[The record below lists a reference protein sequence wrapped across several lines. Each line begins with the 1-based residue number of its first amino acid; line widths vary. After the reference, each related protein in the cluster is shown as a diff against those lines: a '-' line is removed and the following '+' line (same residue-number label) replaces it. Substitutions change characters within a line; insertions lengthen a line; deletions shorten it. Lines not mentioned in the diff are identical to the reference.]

1 MKAWR
6 IGLAIAGLLLALFG
20 VFRLLTEIPPGS
32 LILLGIWLLAAL
44 IVHDAVV
51 APATVAVGWVLR
63 RTTPDR
69 ERGYLQSALIMIA
82 VVALVAVPMIALR
95 GSQPPV
101 KALLLRDYAANL
113 ALLIGVIIAVS
124 ALRLA
129 ARLVRDH
136 RTPATGQ
143 HRARRR

>member
-1 MKAWR
+1 MKALR

-20 VFRLLTEIPPGS
+20 VFRLLSEIPAGS

-63 RTTPDR
+63 RTAPDR

-82 VVALVAVPMIALR
+82 PVALVAVPMIALR

-113 ALLIGVIIAVS
+113 ALLIGAIIAGSV
-124 ALRLA
+124 LRYA
-129 ARLVRDH
+129 ARMVRDQ
-136 RTPATGQ
+136 RAATGQ

>member
-6 IGLAIAGLLLALFG
+6 IGLATAGLLLTLFG
-20 VFRLLTEIPPGS
+20 VFRLLTEIPARS
-32 LILLGIWLLAAL
+32 LILLGIWLLSAL
-44 IVHDAVV
+44 ILHDAIV
-51 APATVAVGWVLR
+51 APAIVGVGWVLR

-82 VVALVAVPMIALR
+82 LVTLVAAPMIVLR

-113 ALLIGVIIAVS
+113 VLLIGAIIAVT
-124 ALRLA
+124 ALRYA
-129 ARLVRDH
+129 MRLVRDH
-136 RTPATGQ
+136 RPAAGQ
-143 HRARRR
+143 QHARRR

>member
-1 MKAWR
+1 VKAWR

-20 VFRLLTEIPPGS
+20 VFRLLSEIPAGS

-69 ERGYLQSALIMIA
+69 ERSYLQSALIMIA
-82 VVALVAVPMIALR
+82 LVALVAAPMIALR

-113 ALLIGVIIAVS
+113 ALLISAIIAVS
-124 ALRLA
+124 ILRYA
-129 ARLVRDH
+129 ARLVRDQ
-136 RTPATGQ
+136 RAATRKAPAG
-143 HRARRR
+143 RR

>member
-20 VFRLLTEIPPGS
+20 VFRLVSEIPPGS
-32 LILLGIWLLAAL
+32 LILLGTWLLAAL
-44 IVHDAVV
+44 ILHDAVV
-51 APATVAVGWVLR
+51 APTTVAVGWVLR

-82 VVALVAVPMIALR
+82 LVTLVATPMIVLR
-95 GSQPPV
+95 GSQPPT

-113 ALLIGVIIAVS
+113 ALLIGAITAVS
-124 ALRLA
+124 ALRYA
-129 ARLVRDH
+129 TRLVRDQ
-136 RTPATGQ
+136 RAAGQ
-143 HRARRR
+143 HSADRR

>member
-20 VFRLLTEIPPGS
+20 VFRLLSEIPAGS

-44 IVHDAVV
+44 IIHDAIV
-51 APATVAVGWVLR
+51 APAIVAVGWVLR

-82 VVALVAVPMIALR
+82 PVALVAVPMIALR
-95 GSQPPV
+95 GSQPQV

-113 ALLIGVIIAVS
+113 ALLISAIIAVS
-124 ALRLA
+124 VLRYVA
-129 ARLVRDH
+129 CLVRDQ
-136 RTPATGQ
+136 RAAAGQ
-143 HRARRR
+143 HRAGRR

>member
-6 IGLAIAGLLLALFG
+6 IGLATAGLLLALFG
-20 VFRLLTEIPPGS
+20 VFRLLTEIPVRS

-51 APATVAVGWVLR
+51 APAIVGVGWVLR
-63 RTTPDR
+63 RAIPDR
-69 ERGYLQSALIMIA
+69 ERGYLQSVLIMIA
-82 VVALVAVPMIALR
+82 LVTVVAAPMIVLR

-113 ALLIGVIIAVS
+113 VLLIGAIIAVA
-124 ALRLA
+124 ALR
-129 ARLVRDH
+129 VR
-136 RTPATGQ
+136 PATGP
-143 HRARRR
+143 

>member
-20 VFRLLTEIPPGS
+20 VFRLLSEIPAGS

-44 IVHDAVV
+44 IIHDAVV
-51 APATVAVGWVLR
+51 APATVALGWVLR

-82 VVALVAVPMIALR
+82 LVALVAVPMIALR

-113 ALLIGVIIAVS
+113 ALLISAIIAVS
-124 ALRLA
+124 VLRYA
-129 ARLVRDH
+129 ARLVRDQ
-136 RTPATGQ
+136 RVATEQ

>member
-1 MKAWR
+1 MKEWR
-6 IGLAIAGLLLALFG
+6 IGLAIAGLLLAMFG
-20 VFRLLTEIPPGS
+20 IFRLLSEIPTGS

-82 VVALVAVPMIALR
+82 LVALVAVPMIALR
-95 GSQPPV
+95 GSQPQV
-101 KALLLRDYAANL
+101 KALLLRDYAASL
-113 ALLIGVIIAVS
+113 ALLISAIIAANAV
-124 ALRLA
+124 RYA
-129 ARLVRDH
+129 ARRVRDH
-136 RTPATGQ
+136 RAATGQ
-143 HRARRR
+143 QRAHRR

>member
-1 MKAWR
+1 MKEWR
-6 IGLAIAGLLLALFG
+6 IGLAIAGLLLAMFG
-20 VFRLLTEIPPGS
+20 IFRLLSEIPTGS

-82 VVALVAVPMIALR
+82 LVALVAVPMIALR
-95 GSQPPV
+95 GSQPQV
-101 KALLLRDYAANL
+101 KALLLRDYAASL
-113 ALLIGVIIAVS
+113 ALLISAIIAAN
-124 ALRLA
+124 ALRYA
-129 ARLVRDH
+129 ARLIRDH
-136 RTPATGQ
+136 RAATGQ
-143 HRARRR
+143 QRARRR